1 MVNSKKGHL
10 KNERETWLRTLDYIQ
25 QENVFLK
32 NHLADI
38 IKNDIKPEMLEQV
51 EYFQNQFIN
60 KDAVIA
66 LLRYDIANQNRL
78 SEHGIEHNGDF
89 VKLQAR
95 QGKLRGD
102 MEKMEREFSRLKFQF
117 NTYIAETL

>member
-1 MVNSKKGHL
+1 MINSKKGYL

-66 LLRYDIANQNRL
+66 LLRYDIANQNKL
-78 SEHGIEHNGDF
+78 SENGTEHNGDF
-89 VKLQAR
+89 VKLQAK

>member
-1 MVNSKKGHL
+1 MINSKKGHL

-78 SEHGIEHNGDF
+78 SENGVEHNGDF